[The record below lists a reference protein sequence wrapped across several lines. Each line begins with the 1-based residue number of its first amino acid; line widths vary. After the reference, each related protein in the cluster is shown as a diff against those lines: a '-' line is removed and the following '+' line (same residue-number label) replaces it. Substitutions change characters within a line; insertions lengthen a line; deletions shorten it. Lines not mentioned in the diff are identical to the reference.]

1 MSRKYVVPPKNRKSI
16 NLQENSKKGYFIC
29 TKCNEEKP
37 ESEFYRSMSRKSYCC
52 KICWKQYYKKRPKK
66 VSYNSLW

>member
-37 ESEFYRSMSRKSYCC
+37 E
-52 KICWKQYYKKRPKK
+52 KKRITFYIHN
-66 VSYNSLW
+66 V